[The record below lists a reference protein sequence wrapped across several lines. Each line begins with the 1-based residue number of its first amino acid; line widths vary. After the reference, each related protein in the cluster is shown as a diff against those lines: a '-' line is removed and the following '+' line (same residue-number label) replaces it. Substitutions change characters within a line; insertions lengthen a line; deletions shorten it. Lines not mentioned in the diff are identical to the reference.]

1 MEVTFANNS
10 AGGYVTVNMMAGSF
24 GIGLHR
30 DSSEGESEQNTFV
43 SYVAPLPVEGSKI
56 KVGYGVSKAGDNEV
70 GLFRIRFNYAFLS
83 PSDQNIVSNCN
94 CFGDM
99 DEFPVP
105 CFARRVGHFFER
117 LYAD

>member
-1 MEVTFANNS
+1 MRAPHANWLFFITVTTAEDGSDVTNNS

-70 GLFRIRFNYAFLS
+70 GLFRIRFNYAF
-83 PSDQNIVSNCN
+83 
-94 CFGDM
+94 
-99 DEFPVP
+99 
-105 CFARRVGHFFER
+105 
-117 LYAD
+117 